1 MNWCPNCQTTFTNE
15 ELEDDGTCPRCKG
28 KIEQKMKKQWMMAI
42 TKFADRLIDDL
53 ELVDYPERVK
63 TAQINWV
70 GRSYGAEVDFMVGTD
85 KMTIY
90 TTRIDTIFGATF
102 CVIAPEHQLV
112 QKWLTAGKITNA
124 DEVLAYIASAKE
136 KMNLNALIQVK
147 KKQA

>member
-1 MNWCPNCQTTFTNE
+1 
-15 ELEDDGTCPRCKG
+15 
-28 KIEQKMKKQWMMAI
+28 MKKQWMMAI

-90 TTRIDTIFGATF
+90 TTRIDTILA
-102 CVIAPEHQLV
+102 QLFV
-112 QKWLTAGKITNA
+112 
-124 DEVLAYIASAKE
+124 
-136 KMNLNALIQVK
+136 
-147 KKQA
+147 